1 MKIKLLLL
9 STALIFWILD
19 FFNVLSS
26 WLPITIL
33 LIILFFFG
41 LSSII
46 GEIFLKKNLK
56 LFSDSFHK
64 LEKGDFSARIY
75 LEPGNVLFDTS
86 TAFNS
91 SIKKIEY
98 ILNEQNDKSWD
109 LYQWNENLGG
119 IIFQKDSTIKE
130 IEQNKTQLEEENKL
144 LDKIT
149 KTDSLT
155 QLFNHKYIY
164 ERLEQEI
171 NKAKTFS
178 RRLSIIMFDIDHFK
192 SVNDNYG
199 HQTGDK
205 VILAVTHTLKEQC
218 RKVDILGRYGGEEFL
233 AILPDTDLEG
243 AFLTAERIRTKVL
256 SLEFEEGMKI
266 SISGGLVQF
275 SDEDAI
281 SLVRKADDLLYKAKE
296 GGRNKMEK

>member
-1 MKIKLLLL
+1 MKVKIFLLI
-9 STALIFWILD
+9 TALIFLAVD
-19 FFNVLSS
+19 FFQLLNS
-26 WLPITIL
+26 WIPFAVVIS
-33 LIILFFFG
+33 IILYFS
-41 LSSII
+41 LSLII
-46 GEIFLKKNLK
+46 GEIYLRKNLK
-56 LFSDSFHK
+56 LFSNSFIK

-75 LEPGNVLFDTS
+75 LEPGNVLFDTA
-86 TAFNS
+86 TAFNA

-98 ILNEQNDKSWD
+98 ILKEQNDKSWD

-119 IIFQKDSTIKE
+119 IIFQKESTIKE
-130 IEQNKTQLEEENKL
+130 IEQNKTQLEEENKV
-144 LDKIT
+144 LDRIT

-155 QLFNHKYIY
+155 QLYNHKYIY

-178 RRLSIIMFDIDHFK
+178 RKLSIVMFDIDHFK

-199 HQTGDK
+199 HQVGDK

-243 AFLTAERIRTKVL
+243 ALLTAERIRTRIL
-256 SLEFEEGMKI
+256 QLEFTEGLKI
-266 SISGGLVQF
+266 SISGGIAQL
-275 SDEDAI
+275 SEEDAI

-296 GGRNKMEK
+296 GGRNRMES

>member
-1 MKIKLLLL
+1 MKIKI
-9 STALIFWILD
+9 S
-19 FFNVLSS
+19 
-26 WLPITIL
+26 L
-33 LIILFFFG
+33 LIISIIFLALDYFRLLSGWIPVAVVLAIILYFS
-41 LSSII
+41 LSSIL
-46 GEIFLKKNLK
+46 GEIYLKKNLK
-56 LFSDSFHK
+56 LFSSSFIK

-75 LEPGNVLFDTS
+75 LEPGNVLFDTA
-86 TAFNS
+86 TAFNA

-98 ILNEQNDKSWD
+98 ILKEQNDKSWD

-119 IIFQKDSTIKE
+119 IIFQKESTIKE
-130 IEQNKTQLEEENKL
+130 IEQNKTQLEEENKV
-144 LDKIT
+144 LDRIT

-155 QLFNHKYIY
+155 QLYNHKYIY

-178 RRLSIIMFDIDHFK
+178 RKLSIVMFDIDHFK

-199 HQTGDK
+199 HQVGDK

-243 AFLTAERIRTKVL
+243 ALLTAERIRTRIL
-256 SLEFEEGMKI
+256 QLEFTEGLKI
-266 SISGGLVQF
+266 SISGGLAQL
-275 SDEDAI
+275 SEEDAI

-296 GGRNKMEK
+296 GGRNKMES

>member
-1 MKIKLLLL
+1 MKIKI
-9 STALIFWILD
+9 S
-19 FFNVLSS
+19 
-26 WLPITIL
+26 L
-33 LIILFFFG
+33 LIISIIFLALDSFRLLSGWIPVAVVLAIILYFS
-41 LSSII
+41 LSSIL
-46 GEIFLKKNLK
+46 GEIYLKKNLK
-56 LFSDSFHK
+56 LFSSSFIK

-75 LEPGNVLFDTS
+75 LEPSNVLFDTAS
-86 TAFNS
+86 DFNAY
-91 SIKKIEY
+91 IKKIEY
-98 ILNEQNDKSWD
+98 ILKEQNDKSWD

-119 IIFQKDSTIKE
+119 IIFQKESTIKE
-130 IEQNKTQLEEENKL
+130 IEQNKTQLEEENKV
-144 LDKIT
+144 LDRIT

-155 QLFNHKYIY
+155 QLYNHKYIY

-178 RRLSIIMFDIDHFK
+178 RKLSIVMFDIDHFK

-199 HQTGDK
+199 HQVGDK

-243 AFLTAERIRTKVL
+243 ALLTAERIRTRIL
-256 SLEFEEGMKI
+256 QLEFTEGLKI
-266 SISGGLVQF
+266 SISGGLAQL
-275 SDEDAI
+275 SEEDAI

-296 GGRNKMEK
+296 GGRNKMES

>member
-1 MKIKLLLL
+1 MKIKILCLF
-9 STALIFWILD
+9 TALVFLLINFFGLLNSWIS
-19 FFNVLSS
+19 V
-26 WLPITIL
+26 TAL
-33 LIILFFFG
+33 LIIILFFS

-46 GEIFLKKNLK
+46 CEIYLKRNLK
-56 LFSDSFHK
+56 LFSESFQK

-75 LEPGNVLFDTS
+75 LEPGNILFDTAS
-86 TAFNS
+86 DFNS

-98 ILNEQNDKSWD
+98 ILKEQNDKSWD

-119 IIFQKDSTIKE
+119 IIFQKESTIKE
-130 IEQNKTQLEEENKL
+130 IEQNKSQLEQENKV

-155 QLFNHKYIY
+155 QLYNHKYIY

-171 NKAKTFS
+171 NKAKTFNKK
-178 RRLSIIMFDIDHFK
+178 LSVVMFDIDHFK

-205 VILAVTHTLKEQC
+205 VILTVTHTLKELC

-233 AILPDTDLEG
+233 AILPDTDLDG
-243 AFLTAERIRTKVL
+243 AFLSAERIRNKIL
-256 SLEFEEGMKI
+256 SLEFEEGLKI
-266 SISGGLVQF
+266 SISGGLAQF
-275 SDEDAI
+275 KDEDALA
-281 SLVRKADDLLYKAKE
+281 LVKKADELLYKAKE
-296 GGRNKMEK
+296 NGRNRMEK

>member
-1 MKIKLLLL
+1 MKIKI
-9 STALIFWILD
+9 S
-19 FFNVLSS
+19 
-26 WLPITIL
+26 L
-33 LIILFFFG
+33 LIISIIFLALDYFRLLSGWIPVAVVLAIILYFS
-41 LSSII
+41 LSSIL
-46 GEIFLKKNLK
+46 GEIYLKKNLK
-56 LFSDSFHK
+56 LFSSSFIK

-75 LEPGNVLFDTS
+75 LEPGNVLFDTAS
-86 TAFNS
+86 AFNA

-98 ILNEQNDKSWD
+98 ILKEQNDKSWD

-119 IIFQKDSTIKE
+119 IIFQKESTIKE
-130 IEQNKTQLEEENKL
+130 IEQNKTQLEEENKV
-144 LDKIT
+144 LDRIT

-155 QLFNHKYIY
+155 QLYNHKYIY

-178 RRLSIIMFDIDHFK
+178 KKLSIVMFDIDHFK

-199 HQTGDK
+199 HQVGDK

-243 AFLTAERIRTKVL
+243 ALLTAERIRTRIL
-256 SLEFEEGMKI
+256 QLEFTEGLKI
-266 SISGGLVQF
+266 SISGGLAQL
-275 SDEDAI
+275 SEEDAI

-296 GGRNKMEK
+296 GGRNRMES

>member
-1 MKIKLLLL
+1 MKIKI
-9 STALIFWILD
+9 S
-19 FFNVLSS
+19 
-26 WLPITIL
+26 L
-33 LIILFFFG
+33 LIISIIFLALDYFRLLSGWIPVAVVLAIILYFS
-41 LSSII
+41 LSSIL
-46 GEIFLKKNLK
+46 GEIYLKKNLK
-56 LFSDSFHK
+56 LFSSSFIK

-75 LEPGNVLFDTS
+75 LEPGNVLFDTAS
-86 TAFNS
+86 AFNA

-98 ILNEQNDKSWD
+98 ILKEQNDKSWD

-119 IIFQKDSTIKE
+119 IIFQKESTIKE
-130 IEQNKTQLEEENKL
+130 IEQNKTQLEEENKV
-144 LDKIT
+144 LDRIT

-155 QLFNHKYIY
+155 QLYNHKYIY

-178 RRLSIIMFDIDHFK
+178 RKLSIVMFDIDHFK

-199 HQTGDK
+199 HQVGDK

-243 AFLTAERIRTKVL
+243 ALLTAERIRTRIL
-256 SLEFEEGMKI
+256 QLEFTEGLKI
-266 SISGGLVQF
+266 SISGGLAQL
-275 SDEDAI
+275 SEEDAI

-296 GGRNKMEK
+296 GGRNKMES